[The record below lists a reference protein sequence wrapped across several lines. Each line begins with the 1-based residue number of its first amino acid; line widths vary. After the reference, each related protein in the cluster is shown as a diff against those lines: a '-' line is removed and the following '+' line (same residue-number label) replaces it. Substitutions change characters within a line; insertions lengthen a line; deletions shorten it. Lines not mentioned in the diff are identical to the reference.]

1 MSATMKA
8 ALLDSTTMTVCGESL
23 GSEEVQNEHK
33 IHIH

>member
-1 MSATMKA
+1 MSATMKG
-8 ALLDSTTMTVCGESL
+8 ALLDSTIMTVCDESW